1 MTTQATVFV
10 PVGAKK
16 EVTEAPVQKASG
28 TGGFGNKQ
36 TAEVLEKENIP
47 YREILVH
54 NIHVSVQ
61 EYQKKSKMY
70 NTKVIKQ

>member
-1 MTTQATVFV
+1 MTTQSTVFV
-10 PVGAKK
+10 PAGSKK
-16 EVTEAPVQKASG
+16 EVKVNEAPVQKASG

-36 TAEVLEKENIP
+36 TAQVLEKENIP

-61 EYQKKSKMY
+61 EY
-70 NTKVIKQ
+70 

>member
-10 PVGAKK
+10 PAKK
-16 EVTEAPVQKASG
+16 EVNEAPVQKASG

-36 TAEVLEKENIP
+36 SAEVLEKENIP

-54 NIHVSVQ
+54 NIHVSV
-61 EYQKKSKMY
+61 
-70 NTKVIKQ
+70 